1 MKFCVV
7 GDMHLTFSAPVSRK
21 DDFRQT
27 VPKKLADVH
36 AICEAWEVDLLVLL
50 GDVFSSPSPHFSVL
64 SEFVYF
70 LDALSLPVL
79 AILGNHDVYGWQE
92 DTFFRT
98 ALGILDK
105 IGSVTVLSTQTC
117 LSFEKDDVC
126 FCVVYPLTNEREELT
141 ETVYTT
147 APCMVALSH
156 LAITPKEVFG
166 EHVQMHNFV
175 TNADYVFSGHYHPG
189 YAPMTRTSGGAVFCN
204 PGALL
209 RISAIPEEIER
220 FPAAAI
226 VDSSVTPTP
235 GAIKLVPL
243 ASAAAGQDVFEVA
256 ERELMTR
263 EALESFLMG
272 LTMERTFID
281 VESIIRQ
288 VGSSYSAEIVELVL
302 QRLSVVEEGA
312 R

>member
-7 GDMHLTFSAPVSRK
+7 GDMHLTYSAPVSRK

-27 VPKKLADVH
+27 VFKKLADVH
-36 AICEAWEVDLLVLL
+36 SICKEWGVELLVLL

-79 AILGNHDVYGWQE
+79 SILGNHDVYGWQE

-105 IGSVTVLSTQTC
+105 IGSVTVLSTQTR

-126 FCVVYPLTNEREELT
+126 FYVVYPLTNSSESLT
-141 ETVYTT
+141 EPVYTM
-147 APCMVALSH
+147 APCVVALSH
-156 LAITPKEVFG
+156 LAVTPREVFG
-166 EHVQMHNFV
+166 EHVLMHNFV
-175 TNADYVFSGHYHPG
+175 TSANYVFSGHYHPG
-189 YAPMTRTSGGAVFCN
+189 YVPMTSISGGAVFCN

-209 RISAIPEEIER
+209 RMSAIPEEIER
-220 FPAAAI
+220 FPTVAI

-235 GAIKLVPL
+235 DAVKLVLLPS
-243 ASAAAGQDVFEVA
+243 SAAGRDVFEVV
-256 ERELMTR
+256 EQELMTK

-272 LTMERTFID
+272 LTMESAFID
-281 VESIIRQ
+281 VEEIVRQ
-288 VGSSYSAEIVELVL
+288 VGSSYPEEIVELVL
-302 QRLSVVEEGA
+302 QRLSSIKEVE

>member
-7 GDMHLTFSAPVSRK
+7 GDMHLTYSAPASRK

-36 AICEAWEVDLLVLL
+36 AICEEWEVELLVLL

-79 AILGNHDVYGWQE
+79 SILGNHDVYGWQE

-98 ALGILDK
+98 ALGVLDK
-105 IGSVTVLSTQTC
+105 IGSVIVLSTQTR

-126 FCVVYPLTNEREELT
+126 FYVAYPLTNEREELT

-147 APCMVALSH
+147 APCTVALSH
-156 LAITPKEVFG
+156 LAITPREVFG
-166 EHVQMHNFV
+166 EHVQICNFV
-175 TNADYVFSGHYHPG
+175 TTADYVFSGHYHPG
-189 YAPMTRTSGGAVFCN
+189 YMPMTYTPGGTVFCN

-209 RISAIPEEIER
+209 RISAIPEEIQR
-220 FPAAAI
+220 IPTVAI
-226 VDSSVTPTP
+226 VDSSAPPTPT
-235 GAIKLVPL
+235 AVKLVPL
-243 ASAAAGQDVFEVA
+243 ASAAAGQDVFEVV

-272 LTMERTFID
+272 LTMESAFID
-281 VESIIRQ
+281 VEMIVRQ
-288 VGSSYSAEIVELVL
+288 VGSSYSEEIVELVL
-302 QRLSVVEEGA
+302 QRLSAVEEGS
-312 R
+312 